1 MSRSKK
7 YPGIYPQES
16 GTYQVD
22 AHYKKQR
29 IRGSGFKSVR
39 EAQEYLESTR
49 NRIRLETD
57 HGTRR
62 PVLFDEAAA
71 RYIEEQVERGRV
83 SWKKDISMLRPLLS
97 YIGQKGLHEINDA
110 LLRPFIQ
117 DRLDAGLKGK
127 TVNSSLALVRV
138 ICNRASS
145 EWFFENG
152 MTWLEKSPRITLIPE
167 NDKRPPRPIS
177 WAEQKRLVALM
188 PEHLA
193 NMVIFS
199 LNTGVRENVICNL
212 QWEWEAR
219 VDLGQPHPVSVFVVP
234 RSHVK
239 GRRSERII
247 VCNSVAQEVVD
258 KQRGLHPSFV
268 FTYPRPVAG
277 GFIEHQGV
285 EYINNTAWG
294 TARKLANLD
303 DVRVHDLRHTVGMRL
318 RNAGVSE
325 RTQNAI
331 LWHSSREM
339 SEHYAVAQLREI
351 YQAVETLAE
360 EREADETIDLHA
372 LIRSTQI
379 KETTKKLPSFVEKK
393 KGLKRFIA

>member
-1 MSRSKK
+1 MSRSTK
-7 YPGIYPQES
+7 YPGIYPQGG

-39 EAQEYLESTR
+39 EAQEYLDSVR

-83 SWKKDISMLRPLLS
+83 SWKKDVSMLRPLLI
-97 YIGQKGLHEINDA
+97 YIGQMPLHDINDEQ
-110 LLRPFIQ
+110 LKPFVQ
-117 DRLDAGLKGK
+117 ARLGAGLKGK
-127 TVNSSLALVRV
+127 TVNSSLALVRA
-138 ICNRASS
+138 ICNRAES
-145 EWFFENG
+145 EWLFENG
-152 MTWLEKSPRITLIPE
+152 MTWLEKAPRITLVSE
-167 NDKRPPRPIS
+167 SDKRPPRPIS
-177 WAEQKRLVALM
+177 WAEQKRLLAVM

-193 NMVIFS
+193 NMVLFS
-199 LNTGVRENVICNL
+199 LNTGVRENVVCNL
-212 QWEWEAR
+212 QWDWEAR
-219 VDLGQPHPVSVFVVP
+219 VDLGLSDLVSVFVVP
-234 RSHVK
+234 RTHVK
-239 GRRSERII
+239 GRRTERII

-258 KQRGLHPSFV
+258 KQRGLHPGYV

-285 EYINNTAWG
+285 EFINNTAWEN
-294 TARKLANLD
+294 ARQLVGLE

-318 RNAGVSE
+318 RNAGISE

-351 YQAVETLAE
+351 YQAVETLAVE
-360 EREADETIDLHA
+360 SEVDETIDLHA

-379 KETTKKLPSFVEKK
+379 KETTKKLPRFTEKK
-393 KGLKRFIA
+393 KGLMRFIA